1 MTRIAFHREG
11 KEPVTFHDLAVL
23 GINEFLDY
31 LERCKSLEFVS
42 LVSDLF
48 LFRDKDGKGSVKQS
62 TASNG
67 I

>member
-1 MTRIAFHREG
+1 MTRVAFLRDG
-11 KEPVTFHDLAVL
+11 KEAVTYHDLAVI

-42 LVSDLF
+42 LVSSAPSCPIRL
-48 LFRDKDGKGSVKQS
+48 LL
-62 TASNG
+62 NP